1 MNGPFSKVATNQYGY
16 LRVEATQ
23 ESMILEFVL
32 DSDGTVWDAYE
43 VLPWN

>member
-1 MNGPFSKVATNQYGY
+1 MSPPYSKVSTNQCGY

>member
-1 MNGPFSKVATNQYGY
+1 MSRPYSIVATNKFGY

-23 ESMILEFVL
+23 ESMIIEFVL

>member
-1 MNGPFSKVATNQYGY
+1 MSRPYSKVATNQFGY

-23 ESMILEFVL
+23 ESMMLEFVL